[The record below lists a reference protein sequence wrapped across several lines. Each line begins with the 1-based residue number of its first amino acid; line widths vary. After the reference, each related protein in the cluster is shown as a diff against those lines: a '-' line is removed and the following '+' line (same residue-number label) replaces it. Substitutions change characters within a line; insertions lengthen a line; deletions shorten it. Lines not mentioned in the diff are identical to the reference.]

1 MKNPTYYTV
10 TTRKFILRCN
20 HQEWLERTRM
30 LYNEVLQFYYE
41 LYLNQQ
47 AQLNAGSQ
55 QVMRS
60 LEQLTIVGRDK
71 KEVPFP
77 LPWEKIPLYFRRAA
91 INAAI
96 AAGKSYLA
104 RDRQWKQTE
113 KFTASVTFYKGM
125 YKRLNEKSVELKVWD
140 GEAWR
145 WLHCRLSGNTFSPT
159 EECLSPSV
167 VLKGQQTELHVPVRE
182 AVPDG
187 RKAKERIADGE
198 NIAAVQFTNRD
209 RLAVLCVM
217 DSEGE
222 QKTVRFI
229 KGGAEYAH
237 LCRKVQETLERSQK
251 ATGNQT
257 GGRSNQ
263 KYWMKLKYLNEYYS
277 HKFSREIVEYCVEHQ
292 ASVLVL
298 PVYSED
304 YSKYVMKASGNWSA
318 LHLSNQIREKLKYKA
333 WKAGI
338 VVLETDAAGVS
349 SQCAVCGKQI
359 RKKDAEFVCP
369 EGHSGNRYLNA
380 AINLGRKCLKSFG
393 KQVG

>member
-1 MKNPTYYTV
+1 
-10 TTRKFILRCN
+10 
-20 HQEWLERTRM
+20 
-30 LYNEVLQFYYE
+30 
-41 LYLNQQ
+41 
-47 AQLNAGSQ
+47 
-55 QVMRS
+55 
-60 LEQLTIVGRDK
+60 
-71 KEVPFP
+71 
-77 LPWEKIPLYFRRAA
+77 
-91 INAAI
+91 
-96 AAGKSYLA
+96 
-104 RDRQWKQTE
+104 
-113 KFTASVTFYKGM
+113 
-125 YKRLNEKSVELKVWD
+125 
-140 GEAWR
+140 
-145 WLHCRLSGNTFSPT
+145 
-159 EECLSPSV
+159 
-167 VLKGQQTELHVPVRE
+167 
-182 AVPDG
+182 
-187 RKAKERIADGE
+187 
-198 NIAAVQFTNRD
+198 
-209 RLAVLCVM
+209 
-217 DSEGE
+217 
-222 QKTVRFI
+222 VRFI